1 MIKNNNNY
9 LTSAEVAQTLGVT
22 HDYVRKLIAK
32 GKIKAEKLGR
42 NWIVN
47 KKNLRNVRRQRFP
60 PTTKESGQNGSC
72 E

>member
-1 MIKNNNNY
+1 MIKNKDNY
-9 LTSAEVAQTLGVT
+9 LTSAEVAQALGFS
-22 HDYVRKLIAK
+22 HDYVRKLILK

-47 KKNLRNVRRQRFP
+47 KKNIENIHRQRFP
-60 PTTKESGQNGSC
+60 QTKEKGQDGSC